1 MRNLSPLLAISW
13 ISRSHAFG
21 YSSFPSQACRQ
32 RSLWVSSKNAESSSK
47 IWYPNKYQDNEF
59 KFSSIQARRAI
70 LLSSFDE
77 GFQKSEAAQEFLRSS
92 LLSCLEES
100 YGKQSQIQS
109 PYIPTLRFLYIP
121 TAMYAYRR
129 DSTSSP
135 GIQRQRARADAR
147 KRRNIIAESLRRLLP
162 LSIPLSIVTYD
173 LDDGSLRHW
182 EENNF
187 VGGDI
192 LRQWNP
198 HFIYVEGGNTFW
210 LQYCLARSG
219 KIKDLQSLLTGES
232 STTVYCG
239 KSAGAIVAG
248 ARIDTATW
256 KQWDDPA
263 VVPDRPTY
271 QDWHQAAGMNL
282 LGGISIFPHMTDEW
296 ISRVESQVSLPEW
309 GEDFPV
315 LCLTDSQICLVDGE
329 QQRIT
334 IV

>member
-1 MRNLSPLLAISW
+1 MRNISPLLAIPW
-13 ISRSHAFG
+13 ISRVQSFG
-21 YSSFPSQACRQ
+21 FPSFPSQTYRRQ
-32 RSLWVSSKNAESSSK
+32 PLWASAKNSESSSTF
-47 IWYPNKYQDNEF
+47 WYPNCQDKAL
-59 KFSSIQARRAI
+59 KFNSIQARRAI

-77 GFQKSEAAQEFLRSS
+77 GFQKSEAAQEFLQSS

-100 YGKQSQIQS
+100 YSNSKQQQS
-109 PYIPTLRFLYIP
+109 YNTPSLRFLYIP

-147 KRRNIIAESLRRLLP
+147 KRRNVIAESLRRL
-162 LSIPLSIVTYD
+162 IPRNVPMSIVTYD

-182 EENNF
+182 EEDNF
-187 VGGDI
+187 VGQDI
-192 LRQWNP
+192 LQHWNP
-198 HFIYVEGGNTFW
+198 HFVYVEGGNTFW
-210 LQYCLARSG
+210 LQHCLERSG
-219 KIKDLQSLLTGES
+219 KLKDLQNLLVGES

-256 KQWDDPA
+256 KQWDDPT

-271 QDWHQAAGMNL
+271 QDWHKTSGMDL

-296 ISRVESQVSLPEW
+296 TSRVESQMSTPDW

-315 LCLTDSQICLVDGE
+315 LCLPNSHVCLVDGDL
-329 QQRIT
+329 QTIT
-334 IV
+334 VV